1 MDRIETAIEVVLDA
15 NHIPLTAGSILR
27 IVERENLLT
36 SATSRTTVQG
46 RLDRMVAENRAVL
59 SQRTIEKNG
68 YVLDARHYSA
78 AAETIEY
85 SVMWR
90 VELDAVNPRAAANLA
105 REYQRGD
112 DSIATV
118 YEVTDPNGKT
128 IAVDTNA
135 ETGG

>member
-1 MDRIETAIEVVLDA
+1 MDRIENAIEKVLDA
-15 NHIPLTAGSILR
+15 NSIPLTAGSILR

-36 SATSRTTVQG
+36 ASTSRTTIQS

-68 YVLDARHYSA
+68 YVIDARHYSA

-85 SVMWR
+85 RVAWR

-112 DSIATV
+112 DSLATV

-128 IAVDTNA
+128 IAVDT
-135 ETGG
+135 TGD